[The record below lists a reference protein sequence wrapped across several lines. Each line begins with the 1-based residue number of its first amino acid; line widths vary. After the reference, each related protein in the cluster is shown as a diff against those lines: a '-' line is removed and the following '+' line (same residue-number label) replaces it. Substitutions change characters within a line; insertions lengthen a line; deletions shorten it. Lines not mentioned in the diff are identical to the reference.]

1 MKNMVIN
8 GLMKFVSSNKNLT
21 ETQKEELKFGFS
33 SIYITYTKLI
43 VITLVAI
50 ILGLFK
56 EYLFFLLAYNL
67 IRTFSFGLHATK
79 SWMCWI
85 SSTII
90 FLMIPYI
97 CRILVIPQIVKII
110 VGSLL
115 IIQFAINSPAD
126 TKKRPIVSQK
136 RRIFFKYVSTL
147 LCFIY
152 ILISIIT
159 KDNLISNILF
169 FTTLVQSIIINPY
182 TYKLFKMPYNN
193 YKNYI
198 TE

>member
-90 FLMIPYI
+90 FLIIPYI

-159 KDNLISNILF
+159 KDNFISNILF

>member
-90 FLMIPYI
+90 FLIIPYI